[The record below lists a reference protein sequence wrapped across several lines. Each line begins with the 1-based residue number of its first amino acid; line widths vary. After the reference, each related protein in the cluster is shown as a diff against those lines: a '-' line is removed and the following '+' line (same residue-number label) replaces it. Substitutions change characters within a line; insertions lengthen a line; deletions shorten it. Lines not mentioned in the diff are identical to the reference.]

1 MKAFARLRAARSCD
15 PEKKATERS
24 PSPKNQS
31 APSSLK
37 DVRRVSHGKESKA
50 VQYFWF
56 LRRPDQMVVATL
68 VVLVLCF
75 MAFYQLKV
83 SGWGREPIEIRHF
96 GERIWD
102 SRVNI
107 NSAGWLEL
115 VQLPQVG
122 PVTAKR
128 IVTDRI
134 KEGPFTT
141 IEDLQRVRG
150 IGPKTVIRLREL
162 VRIE

>member
-1 MKAFARLRAARSCD
+1 MKAFARLKASMSCN
-15 PEKKATERS
+15 PQKKATERS
-24 PSPKNQS
+24 LSSKKQS
-31 APSSLK
+31 TPISLK
-37 DVRRVSHGKESKA
+37 GVRRPSHGKESRV
-50 VQYFWF
+50 VQYLWF
-56 LRRPDQMVVATL
+56 LRRSDQVVVATL
-68 VVLVLCF
+68 IVLVLCF

-107 NSAGWLEL
+107 NSASWLEL

-128 IVTDRI
+128 IVADRI

-141 IEDLQRVRG
+141 IEDLQRIRG
-150 IGPKTVIRLREL
+150 IGPKTVMRLREL

>member
-1 MKAFARLRAARSCD
+1 MSRNLQ
-15 PEKKATERS
+15 KKVTE
-24 PSPKNQS
+24 QS
-31 APSSLK
+31 LSSKKQSTPISLK
-37 DVRRVSHGKESKA
+37 GVRRSSHGKESRV
-50 VQYFWF
+50 VQYLWF
-56 LRRPDQMVVATL
+56 LRRSDQVVVATL

-75 MAFYQLKV
+75 MVFYQLKV

-107 NSAGWLEL
+107 NSADWLEL

-128 IVTDRI
+128 IVADRI
-134 KEGPFTT
+134 KKGPFTT

>member
-1 MKAFARLRAARSCD
+1 MSRNLQ
-15 PEKKATERS
+15 KKVTE
-24 PSPKNQS
+24 QS
-31 APSSLK
+31 LSSKKQSTPVSLK
-37 DVRRVSHGKESKA
+37 GVRRPSHGKESWV
-50 VQYFWF
+50 VQYLWC
-56 LRRPDQMVVATL
+56 LSRSDQVVVATL
-68 VVLVLCF
+68 GVLVLCF
-75 MAFYQLKV
+75 MVFYQLKV

-96 GERIWD
+96 GERGWD

-107 NSAGWLEL
+107 NSADWLEL

-128 IVTDRI
+128 IVADRI
-134 KEGPFTT
+134 KKGPFTT